1 MSCRF
6 PSFQND
12 ITLKLI
18 YILFYTCHQNFKSFT
33 RIRTTVKV
41 YDFFSALEYRKRDPI
56 CAIQLL
62 PYTGSDL
69 TLTLISCW
77 VLQFCF
83 VHRVKSRLHCVN
95 RSCLHNTWD
104 FGMSWYFFN
113 TPRGHCHSLWNLRNF
128 SCFTVNCAPF
138 RQMRTCIFLLFTSCL
153 LYLFKFILLSIYLYY
168 ILTSLSLPS
177 SLLSLSFLSS

>member
-18 YILFYTCHQNFKSFT
+18 YILFYTCHQNFKSFK

-41 YDFFSALEYRKRDPI
+41 YDFF
-56 CAIQLL
+56 L
-62 PYTGSDL
+62 PWNIEKEILYVLSNYYHTPASDL

-83 VHRVKSRLHCVN
+83 VHRVKSCLHCVN
-95 RSCLHNTWD
+95 RSCLHNSWD

-113 TPRGHCHSLWNLRNF
+113 APRGRCHSLWSLRNF

-168 ILTSLSLPS
+168 ILTSLSRPS